1 MSMAFVTAPAA
12 ERTLTVGDYL
22 LGAVELSLAAGALAF
37 GAYRLRALLLGGW
50 SGAPARLAELVLGVT
65 GLILISEALGTFGGF
80 GEGAMLAALVS
91 VGIAA
96 GLLAGET
103 AAGRR
108 RAAIAPPAPPS
119 WGPAR
124 VVAVFA
130 CAALAAGWMVP
141 TLGALAAG
149 MDRADS
155 LWYHMPLAA
164 RFVQTGFLGHIYFF
178 DPVFLASF
186 YPANSEVVHAVPILF
201 FGRDIVSPL
210 VNLGWLS
217 VALLAAWCVGR
228 PYGLGPQ
235 ALIGASIALG
245 SQSLVEFQA
254 GEALN
259 DITGVAFVL
268 CAVAILVN
276 GYAAGPD
283 PGPATGAV
291 APKRTQAP
299 LGTGRAPRG
308 TASVSSD
315 TEPVP
320 TEPVP
325 GGTEPVPRGTE
336 PVPRGAEPVP
346 TEPVPRGS
354 EPVPSDTEALPS
366 GTEALPSGTRAGTHW
381 VSGSASGT
389 GAPAALASGRAIAP
403 PALSI
408 AGLAAGLAAGVKLSF
423 LAPVAALTVAVVVIA
438 PRAARLR
445 SAALWGL
452 PMLAAGGY
460 WYARNLIAVG
470 NPIPYIASVGPISL
484 PAPARDFQLRPDF
497 AVVHYWNDTGVWRH
511 WFAPGLDESFGT
523 LWPLTVA
530 GMIAVAVFAL
540 WRGRDPI
547 LRALGAFVIVTAIAY
562 VFTPLTAAGEEGEPI
577 SFVWNV
583 RYLAPAVAVGFA
595 ILPCLPA
602 FRATPGRRTATL
614 VSLAVLLAFTVGSL
628 VQWKQGHT
636 KGAVA
641 AAVLVVAA
649 TATLVLL
656 RSRGVLGP
664 AARPRIRVA
673 LAVGA
678 LGIAVAAGYA
688 EQDHYLTHRYE
699 DTGRVQDLAGAVRWS
714 RDVRDARIAL
724 GGIRGVFTQYPFYGT
739 DLSNRVQW
747 LGERGPHDDY
757 LRIPNCRQW
766 RRAIDAGRYTHVVT
780 TFDPYLPGNLR
791 NSPEGRWTQSDP
803 NTRVILRDGPVR
815 VFDVSG
821 PLDPAGCKGQR
832 PLTQAQLHSVPNLAG
847 TRG

>member
-1 MSMAFVTAPAA
+1 MSPAFVTAPAG
-12 ERTLTVGDYL
+12 ERTLTLGAYL
-22 LGAVELSLAAGALAF
+22 LGALELSLAAGALAF
-37 GAYRLRALLLGGW
+37 GAYRLRVLLLGGW

-65 GLILISEALGTFGGF
+65 GLIWISEALGTFGGF
-80 GEGAMLAALVS
+80 GEGAVLGCLIAA
-91 VGIAA
+91 GIAA
-96 GLLAGET
+96 GLIAG
-103 AAGRR
+103 AMSVGRR
-108 RAAIAPPAPPS
+108 RPPAAPPAPPP
-119 WGPAR
+119 WGPAK
-124 VVAVFA
+124 VIAVLA

-141 TLGALAAG
+141 TLGTLAAG

-201 FGRDIVSPL
+201 FDRDIVSPM

-235 ALIGASIALG
+235 ALVGASVALG

-276 GYAAGPD
+276 GYAAGRR
-283 PGPATGAV
+283 PAA
-291 APKRTQAP
+291 
-299 LGTGRAPRG
+299 RAR
-308 TASVSSD
+308 
-315 TEPVP
+315 
-320 TEPVP
+320 
-325 GGTEPVPRGTE
+325 
-336 PVPRGAEPVP
+336 
-346 TEPVPRGS
+346 
-354 EPVPSDTEALPS
+354 
-366 GTEALPSGTRAGTHW
+366 
-381 VSGSASGT
+381 
-389 GAPAALASGRAIAP
+389 APAALVSGRAIAP
-403 PALSI
+403 PALAI
-408 AGLAAGLAAGVKLSF
+408 AGLAAGLAAGTKLSF
-423 LAPVAALTVAVVVIA
+423 LAGVAALTVAVVVIA
-438 PRAARLR
+438 PRPVRVRTAG
-445 SAALWGL
+445 LWGV

-460 WYARNLIAVG
+460 WYVRNLIAVG
-470 NPIPYIASVGPISL
+470 NPIPYVASVGPISL

-497 AVVHYWNDTGVWRH
+497 AVAHYWNDTGVWRH

-540 WRGRDPI
+540 WRGREPI
-547 LRALGAFVIVTAIAY
+547 LRALGAFVIVTALAY
-562 VFTPLTAAGEEGEPI
+562 VFTPLTAAGEEGQPI

-595 ILPCLPA
+595 ILPCLPSL
-602 FRATPGRRTATL
+602 RATPGRRAATL
-614 VSLAVLLAFTVGSL
+614 VALSVLLAFTVGSL

-649 TATLVLL
+649 AATLALL
-656 RSRGVLGP
+656 RSRGALGP
-664 AARPRIRVA
+664 AGRPRIRMA

-678 LGIAVAAGYA
+678 FGVAIAAGYG

-757 LRIPNCRQW
+757 LRIPNCRRW

-780 TFDPYLPGNLR
+780 TFDPYLPGDMR

-803 NTRVILRDGPVR
+803 NARVILRDGPVR
-815 VFDVSG
+815 VFALSG

-847 TRG
+847 TRSSND